1 MVKSYSTKN
10 GKQVSIRTNTLEDL
24 PKIRDCLISV
34 WKSLGEY
41 LPESWINRELH
52 HLQTDELT
60 HLKQSDEPNRIVLV
74 AEEDEKIVGVI
85 LGWTGEWNVN
95 HLNFMGVEPSHRRR
109 SIGRNLLLKYLE
121 ILQQKG
127 IHKVSLNTTS
137 ILKPA
142 IRLYIDQ
149 GFIPEGLLRREA
161 HGLDIIIYSKF
172 LDKTN

>member
-1 MVKSYSTKN
+1 MVNNDHPMKR
-10 GKQVSIRTNTLEDL
+10 KQVSIRKNNLEDL

-41 LPESWINRELH
+41 LPESWINHELH

-60 HLKQSDEPNRIVLV
+60 YLQQTDDSNRISLV
-74 AEEDEKIVGVI
+74 AQVDDNIVGVI
-85 LGWTGEWNVN
+85 LGRTGVWNVN

-109 SIGRNLLLKYLE
+109 GIGRNLLLNYLE
-121 ILQQKG
+121 ILKQKG

-142 IRLYIDQ
+142 IRLYINQ

-161 HGLDIIIYSKF
+161 HGLDVIIYSKF
-172 LDKTN
+172 LD

>member
-52 HLQTDELT
+52 LLQTDELT
-60 HLKQSDEPNRIVLV
+60 YLEQTDDPNRISLV
-74 AEEDEKIVGVI
+74 AQVDNNIVGVI
-85 LGWTGEWNVN
+85 LGRTGVWNVN

-109 SIGRNLLLKYLE
+109 GIGRYLSSHGDCRQATLRKFDHLSQFQGRANCE
-121 ILQQKG
+121 TTFQVEYRQKERAG
-127 IHKVSLNTTS
+127 EET
-137 ILKPA
+137 
-142 IRLYIDQ
+142 RRDQ
-149 GFIPEGLLRREA
+149 ERRGKCREQRR
-161 HGLDIIIYSKF
+161 
-172 LDKTN
+172 